1 MISVKKFWTF
11 LNNSVLNGG
20 GYKKIINPISQNPLF
35 FLFQFLILNAPV
47 WIYWITQYSPY
58 IRQYTILATPIIIFA
73 AYTLTVIVQ
82 YVPKSKIVLYV
93 ISYALSIF
101 EVYLILNFGSRFSHT
116 FFQMILETNSGEA
129 VGFISSYIFTRKTLT
144 YGIFVLVF
152 IVANIFAEK
161 ILRVK
166 LVIIRFIQSI
176 SNKLCLLIISALMLF
191 GAISIY
197 RDIRFIK
204 SILSYNHTEVLGV
217 LERYTYGTNYT
228 TLGRGIL
235 ASYTYLSTL
244 DEADILSETLSNISN
259 VTSDFTSRNIVLIL
273 GESFNKHHSSL
284 YGYNLETN
292 PNLKEEKDNLYLMSD
307 VISPHNSTAKC
318 LRRLFSFSNQDNN
331 LYWANTPL
339 FPALFKYVG
348 YNVTFFS
355 NQECLSINHNPW
367 DLINNA
373 LISPSTIPYLYDNT
387 NSSIHQFDLD
397 LIAEFKSIFQA
408 NSEKPNLVIF
418 HLLGQHVPYKAYPD
432 SEIVFEK
439 DNYKDRIDLSEDQK
453 QIVADYDNATRYND
467 KVVSSIIDVFRDED
481 VIIVYLSD
489 HGDEVYDYR
498 DSFGRSHESIIT
510 KQRAMCQYEVPFMI
524 WMSDKYKETHRGLVN
539 QIEESVN
546 RPFMTDDLPHLM
558 LDLAGIECEWYDSS
572 RSLIN
577 NQYNMNRKRLLED
590 SKQDYDE
597 IVENIE

>member
-1 MISVKKFWTF
+1 MF
-11 LNNSVLNGG
+11 LLLS
-20 GYKKIINPISQNPLF
+20 
-35 FLFQFLILNAPV
+35 A
-47 WIYWITQYSPY
+47 
-58 IRQYTILATPIIIFA
+58 
-73 AYTLTVIVQ
+73 
-82 YVPKSKIVLYV
+82 
-93 ISYALSIF
+93 ISYVLSIF
-101 EVYLILNFGSRFSHT
+101 EVYLILNFDARFQHI
-116 FFQMILETNSGEA
+116 FLQLIVETNSSEA
-129 VGFISSYIFTRKTLT
+129 IGFISSYILTRKTLI
-144 YGIFVLVF
+144 YSVFVIVF
-152 IVANIFAEK
+152 IIINIFAEK
-161 ILRVK
+161 LLWLNLALKRFMQNIL
-166 LVIIRFIQSI
+166 
-176 SNKLCLLIISALMLF
+176 NKFCLLIVSALMLF

-204 SILSYNHTEVLGV
+204 CILSYNHIEVLGE
-217 LERYTYGTNYT
+217 LDKYTYGTNYT
-228 TLGRGIL
+228 TFGKAIL

-244 DEADILSETLSNISN
+244 TESDILSETMSNISN
-259 VTSDFTSRNIVLIL
+259 VTSDFNSKNIVLIL

-307 VISPHNSTAKC
+307 VISPHNLTAKC
-318 LRRLFSFSNQDNN
+318 LRKLFSFSNQDNN

-339 FPALFKYVG
+339 FPALFKYIG

-355 NQECLSINHNPW
+355 NQECLTTNHNPW

-524 WMSDKYKETHRGLVN
+524 WMSDKYKEIHPNVVQKVDN
-539 QIEESVN
+539 SVN
-546 RPFMTDDLPHLM
+546 KPFMTDDLPHLL
-558 LDLAGIECEWYDSS
+558 LDLAGIECEWYDAT

-577 NQYNMNRKRLLED
+577 EHYNVTRKRLLED
-590 SKQDYDE
+590 SKQDYDKIME
-597 IVENIE
+597 